1 MLNYKNQGYF
11 LETAD
16 VTSSLPPIQM
26 KDESSY
32 LEEYAKKNK
41 ADDDVMQGIRQ
52 SILSAPQWL
61 PYSSSVY
68 KTSANVEDYFT
79 VPTII
84 MPSDLPN
91 RNMTAF
97 PREELTR
104 FDPEIGDHVYKGWIG
119 KPVYTNHI
127 NNDYTKALGA
137 VVDASMKRINNT
149 KGDIWKVVSLLA
161 IDRTKNP
168 KIARDIQ
175 EGRRTTYSMGALV
188 KSYSCSVCSA
198 KGYIRPGIR
207 DKYEAMPCGREHAFV
222 NRQGGFR
229 EFAHSRYNNDRTIGF
244 LRAHDVKP
252 FEVSTV
258 DYPAFA
264 SAYTRQSEIKEF

>member
-1 MLNYKNQGYF
+1 MLNNHPGYY

-16 VTSSLPPIQM
+16 VSRSLPPVQL

-32 LEEYAKKNK
+32 LEEYAKRTK
-41 ADDDVMQGIRQ
+41 ASDDIIHNIRQ
-52 SILSAPQWL
+52 TILNAPKWL
-61 PYSSSVY
+61 PYSAQVY
-68 KTSANVEDYFT
+68 KTSAKVEDYFT

-84 MPSDLPN
+84 MPTDLPN

-97 PREELTR
+97 PRDELAR

-119 KPVYTNHI
+119 KPVYINHI
-127 NNDYTKALGA
+127 NNDYTKAIGA
-137 VVDASMKRINNT
+137 VVDASMRPIDNAR
-149 KGDIWKVVSLLA
+149 GDVWKVLSLLA

-168 KIARDIQ
+168 KIANDIM

-188 KSYSCSVCSA
+188 KCYSCSVCSA
-198 KGYIRPGIR
+198 RGYIRPGIR
-207 DKYEAMPCGREHAFV
+207 DKYEAMPCGKDHAFV
-222 NRQGGFR
+222 DRRGGFR
-229 EFAHSRYNNDRTIGF
+229 EFANGRGSDDRTIGF

-264 SAYTRQSEIKEF
+264 SAYTRHHEIKEF

>member
-1 MLNYKNQGYF
+1 MNNYHGYM

-16 VTSSLPPIQM
+16 VSRSLPPIM
-26 KDESSY
+26 LKNESSY
-32 LEEYAKKNK
+32 LEEYARKNK
-41 ADDDVMQGIRQ
+41 VEDSVIEGIQR
-52 SILSAPQWL
+52 SILNAPKWL
-61 PYSSSVY
+61 PYSAQVY
-68 KTSANVEDYFT
+68 KTSAQVENYFT

-97 PREELTR
+97 PREELAR

-119 KPVYTNHI
+119 KPVYINHI
-127 NNDYTKALGA
+127 NNDYTKAIGA
-137 VVDASMKRINNT
+137 VVDASMKPISGA
-149 KGDIWKVVSLLA
+149 KGDVWKVVSLLA

-168 KIARDIQ
+168 KIARDIE

-198 KGYIRPGIR
+198 RGFIRPGIR
-207 DKYEAMPCGREHAFV
+207 DKYEAMPCGKEHTFV
-222 NRQGGFR
+222 DRQGGFR
-229 EFAHSRYNNDRTIGF
+229 EFAHERGTNDRTIGF

-252 FEVSTV
+252 FEVSSV

-264 SAYTRQSEIKEF
+264 SAYTRQSEIREF